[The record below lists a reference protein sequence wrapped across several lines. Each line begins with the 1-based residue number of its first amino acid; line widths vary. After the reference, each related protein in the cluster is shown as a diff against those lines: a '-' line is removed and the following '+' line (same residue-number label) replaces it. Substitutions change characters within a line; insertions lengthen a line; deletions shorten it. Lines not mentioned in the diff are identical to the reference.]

1 MITQLADATS
11 APEFGWVAVLFGVIM
26 GLLAL
31 AVLILVIAAIISALI
46 NPDTTAGGKLLWVIL
61 ILWFPIVGAVAWFV
75 VGRKRH
81 LNRLLG
87 IDKGRAR
94 HGGPPSVGNH
104 SDNPSPQ
111 SDLGPGTGT
120 A

>member
-11 APEFGWVAVLFGVIM
+11 APEFGWVAVLFGVVM

-31 AVLILVIAAIISALI
+31 AVLVLVIAAIISTLI
-46 NPDTTAGGKLLWVIL
+46 NPDTTAGGKLLWVVL
-61 ILWFPIVGAVAWFV
+61 ILWLPIVGAVAWFV

-111 SDLGPGTGT
+111 SDLGPGAGT

>member
-1 MITQLADATS
+1 MITQLAEA
-11 APEFGWVAVLFGVIM
+11 AGEHELGWAAVLFGVVM
-26 GLLAL
+26 GLLGL
-31 AVLILVIAAIISALI
+31 AVLILVIAAIISTLI

-87 IDKGRAR
+87 IDKGKAR

-104 SDNPSPQ
+104 SDNPSSQP
-111 SDLGPGTGT
+111 DLGPGTGT

>member
-11 APEFGWVAVLFGVIM
+11 TPELGWVTVLFGVVM
-26 GLLAL
+26 GLVGL
-31 AVLILVIAAIISALI
+31 AVLILVIAAIVSTLI
-46 NPDTTAGGKLLWVIL
+46 NRDTTAGGKLLWVLL
-61 ILWFPIVGAVAWFV
+61 ILWFPIIGAVAWFV

-81 LNRLLG
+81 LNRFLG

-104 SDNPSPQ
+104 SDNPSPP
-111 SDLGPGTGT
+111 SDLGPGMGT